1 MMQLQ
6 AIARYVVPEENRDQ
20 VLGLLRELAAQ
31 SRLEP
36 GNISFDIYENVDDPS
51 RVVLLERYKSR
62 EAFALHRETP
72 HFHFLVLGKIVPLL
86 TERIVEELDV
96 ADA

>member
-20 VLGLLRELAAQ
+20 VLGLLRELATQ
-31 SRLEP
+31 SRREP
-36 GNISFDIYENVDDPS
+36 GNISFDIYENVDDRS

-72 HFHFLVLGKIVPLL
+72 HFHSLVLGKIVSLL
-86 TERIVEELDV
+86 TERMVEELDA

>member
-51 RVVLLERYKSR
+51 RVVLLERYESR
-62 EAFALHRETP
+62 GAFALHRETP
-72 HFHFLVLGKIVPLL
+72 HFHSLVLGKIVPLL

>member
-6 AIARYVVPEENRDQ
+6 AIARYVVAEENHDE
-20 VLGLLRELAAQ
+20 VHDLLRELAAQ

-36 GNISFDIYENVDDPS
+36 GNISFDIYENVEDRS
-51 RVVLLERYKSR
+51 RVVLLERYVSR
-62 EAFALHRETP
+62 EAFALHRETS
-72 HFHFLVLGKIVPLL
+72 HFHSLVLGKIVPLL
-86 TERIVEELDV
+86 TERIVEEIDV